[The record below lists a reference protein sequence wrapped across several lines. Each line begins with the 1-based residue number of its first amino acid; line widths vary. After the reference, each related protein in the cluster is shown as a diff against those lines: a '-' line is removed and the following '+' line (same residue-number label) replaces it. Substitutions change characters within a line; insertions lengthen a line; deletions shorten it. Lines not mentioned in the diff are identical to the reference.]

1 VKRPH
6 VSLASAIWL
15 SCGVI
20 PAFGAGEI
28 VLANRSLQPEGTSHA
43 QLFLYREDG
52 TFLRQLTRDNSGQ
65 MIDPIF
71 APDGETIVF
80 TREMGDHKDFWSI
93 EPRGLNL
100 HQLSQAPE
108 WYAATKDSP
117 LFTNLEQEDGPGPNP
132 DAPSDEQKTISF
144 RSPDGL
150 VEIVLRQTDSEDDQ
164 VDGPGHGKHYELRDL
179 KTGKATEFEQLPGFE
194 GVFEILHDSQ
204 NKNQHFLI
212 EPPLRLAFFG
222 LHLNSTDGDTCYA
235 LNLVNHRLI
244 RLSRNWATPVPLPGE
259 PAFLTWTTER
269 YVAIP
274 KSKKTANCSYFQRW
288 DSNFG
293 TVRYAAT
300 NAVIC
305 YGASIYR
312 PGLSPA
318 VISVRSGE

>member
-1 VKRPH
+1 M
-6 VSLASAIWL
+6 
-15 SCGVI
+15 I
-20 PAFGAGEI
+20 PAFGGGEI
-28 VLANRSLQPEGTSHA
+28 VLANRSLQAQGTSHA

-80 TREMGDHKDFWSI
+80 TREVGDQKDFWSI
-93 EPRGLNL
+93 KSKGGDLR
-100 HQLSQAPE
+100 QLLQAPE
-108 WYAATKDSP
+108 WYVATKDSP
-117 LFTNLEQEDGPGPNP
+117 VFTNLEQENEPVPNP
-132 DAPSDEQKTISF
+132 NAPSDEQTTVSF

-179 KTGKATEFEQLPGFE
+179 KTGKATEFAQLPGFE
-194 GVFEILHDSQ
+194 GVFEILHDSL
-204 NKNQHFLI
+204 NKTQHFLI
-212 EPPLRLAFFG
+212 EPPLRIAFFG

-235 LNLVNHRLI
+235 LDLANRRLV
-244 RLSRNWATPVPLPGE
+244 RLSRNWAIPVPLPGE

-274 KSKKTANCSYFQRW
+274 NSKKTANCSYFQRW
-288 DSNFG
+288 DSKFQA
-293 TVRYAAT
+293 VRYAAT

-312 PGLSPA
+312 PGLSPN
-318 VISVRSGE
+318 VISVRSGQ

>member
-1 VKRPH
+1 VKRQL
-6 VSLASAIWL
+6 VLLATAIWL
-15 SCGVI
+15 NCGLF
-20 PAFGAGEI
+20 PSFGGGEI
-28 VLANRSLQPEGTSHA
+28 VLANRYLQAQGTSHA

-65 MIDPIF
+65 MIDPVF

-80 TREMGDHKDFWSI
+80 TREVGDQKDFWSI
-93 EPRGLNL
+93 EPKGLNL
-100 HQLSQAPE
+100 HQLSQAPA

-117 LFTNLEQEDGPGPNP
+117 LFTNLEPENEPGPNP
-132 DAPSDEQKTISF
+132 DAPSDEQKTVSF

-150 VEIVLRQTDSEDDQ
+150 VEIVLKQTDSEDDQ
-164 VDGPGHGKHYELRDL
+164 ADGPGHGKHYELRDL
-179 KTGKATEFEQLPGFE
+179 QTGKATEFGQLSGFE
-194 GVFEILHDSQ
+194 GVFEVLHDSL
-204 NKNQHFLI
+204 NKNHRFLI

-235 LNLVNHRLI
+235 LDLVNRRLV
-244 RLSRNWATPVPLPGE
+244 RLSQNWATPIPLPGE

-288 DSNFG
+288 DSNLVP
-293 TVRYAAT
+293 VRYAAT

-312 PGLSPA
+312 SGLSPA
-318 VISVRSGE
+318 VISVRNGE

>member
-1 VKRPH
+1 VKRQL

-15 SCGVI
+15 SCGLF
-20 PAFGAGEI
+20 PAFGGGEI
-28 VLANRSLQPEGTSHA
+28 VLANRYLQAQGTSHA

-65 MIDPIF
+65 MTDPIF

-80 TREMGDHKDFWSI
+80 TREVGDHKDFWSI
-93 EPRGLNL
+93 EPKGLNL
-100 HQLSQAPE
+100 HQLSPAPT
-108 WYAATKDSP
+108 WYAATKDSS
-117 LFTNLEQEDGPGPNP
+117 LFTNLEAESEAGPNP
-132 DAPSDEQKTISF
+132 DAPSDEQKTVSF

-150 VEIVLRQTDSEDDQ
+150 VEIVLKQTNSEDDQ
-164 VDGPGHGKHYELRDL
+164 GDGPGHGKHYELHDL
-179 KTGKATEFEQLPGFE
+179 QTGKATEFEQLPGFE
-194 GVFEILHDSQ
+194 GVFEILHESL
-204 NKNQHFLI
+204 NKNHRFLI

-235 LNLVNHRLI
+235 LDLVNRRLV
-244 RLSRNWATPVPLPGE
+244 RLSKNWATPIPLPGE

-274 KSKKTANCSYFQRW
+274 GSKKTANCSYFQRW
-288 DSNFG
+288 DSNLVP
-293 TVRYAAT
+293 VRYAAT

-318 VISVRSGE
+318 VISWNGE

>member
-1 VKRPH
+1 VKRQL
-6 VSLASAIWL
+6 VSLASIIWL
-15 SCGVI
+15 ICGVI
-20 PAFGAGEI
+20 PAFGGGEI
-28 VLANRSLQPEGTSHA
+28 VLANRSLQAQGTSHA
-43 QLFLYREDG
+43 QLFLYLEDG
-52 TFLRQLTRDNSGQ
+52 TFLRQLTRDDSGQ

-80 TREMGDHKDFWSI
+80 TRELGDHKDFWSI
-93 EPRGLNL
+93 EPKGLNL

-117 LFTNLEQEDGPGPNP
+117 LFTNLEQENEPGPNP
-132 DAPSDEQKTISF
+132 DAPSDEQQTISF

-150 VEIVLRQTDSEDDQ
+150 VEIVLRQTGSEDDQ
-164 VDGPGHGKHYELRDL
+164 VDGPGHGKHYELHDPQ
-179 KTGKATEFEQLPGFE
+179 TGKATEFEQLPGFE
-194 GVFEILHDSQ
+194 GVFEILHDSL
-204 NKNQHFLI
+204 NKSRHFLI

-235 LNLVNHRLI
+235 LDLSNRRLV
-244 RLSRNWATPVPLPGE
+244 RLSHNWATPIPLPGE
-259 PAFLTWTTER
+259 AAFLTWTTER

-288 DSNFG
+288 DANLVP
-293 TVRYAAT
+293 VRYAAT

-305 YGASIYR
+305 YGASIFR

-318 VISVRSGE
+318 VISVRNGE

>member
-1 VKRPH
+1 VKRQL
-6 VSLASAIWL
+6 VSFASAVWL

-20 PAFGAGEI
+20 SAVGGGEI
-28 VLANRSLQPEGTSHA
+28 VVANRSLQAQGTSHS

-52 TFLRQLTRDNSGQ
+52 AFLRQLTRDNSGQ

-80 TREMGDHKDFWSI
+80 TREVGDHKDFWSI
-93 EPRGLNL
+93 EPRGANL
-100 HQLSQAPE
+100 HQLPQAPE

-117 LFTNLEQEDGPGPNP
+117 LFTNLEEENGSAPNP
-132 DAPSDEQKTISF
+132 DAPSDEQKTVSF

-150 VEIVLRQTDSEDDQ
+150 VELVLRQTDSEEDQ

-179 KTGKATEFEQLPGFE
+179 KTGKTTEFEQLPGFE
-194 GVFEILHDSQ
+194 GVFEILHDSL
-204 NKNQHFLI
+204 NKDQHFLI

-235 LNLVNHRLI
+235 LDLMNRRLV
-244 RLSRNWATPVPLPGE
+244 RLSPNWAAPIPLLGE
-259 PAFLTWTTER
+259 PAFLTWTSER

-274 KSKKTANCSYFQRW
+274 NSKKTANCSYFQRW
-288 DSNFG
+288 DSNLQA
-293 TVRYAAT
+293 VRYAAT

-318 VISVRSGE
+318 VVSVRRGE